1 MAYKMLNNVL
11 IFIAGFGLACVV
23 YTFLPDDEITPL
35 KDDVNLQR
43 LDSFKTV
50 LNARNDSFKLVI
62 DSLNLQPIKTEKEF
76 IIINE
81 KIKNH
86 YANTD
91 TFTNSDSLTNVIKRA
106 IQLGRVKGN

>member
-1 MAYKMLNNVL
+1 MLNNVL
-11 IFIAGFGLACVV
+11 IFIAGFGLACIV
-23 YTFLPDDEITPL
+23 YLFIPDNKIVSIE
-35 KDDVNLQR
+35 DDVNLQR
-43 LDSFKTV
+43 IDSFKTV
-50 LNARNDSFKLVI
+50 LTARNDSFMIVI

-91 TFTNSDSLTNVIKRA
+91 NFTNSDSLTNVIKRS
-106 IQLGRVKGN
+106 IQLGRVKGH

>member
-1 MAYKMLNNVL
+1 V
-11 IFIAGFGLACVV
+11 AGFGLACVV
-23 YTFLPDDEITPL
+23 YLFIPDDEIASIEG
-35 KDDVNLQR
+35 DVNLQR
-43 LDSFKTV
+43 IDSFKTV
-50 LNARNDSFKLVI
+50 LTARNDSFKLVI

-91 TFTNSDSLTNVIKRA
+91 TFTNSDSLTNVIKRS
-106 IQLGRVKGN
+106 IQLGRVKGH